1 MRFPIVFCN
10 GTRKSP
16 RSDWAPNTSADFC
29 WSPGESQQVFP
40 GDRVYEGV
48 GPIEVDWDTFI
59 PVLVEGLGEVAYAT
73 AYYWQG
79 DFCHTEAGRKWV
91 H

>member
-1 MRFPIVFCN
+1 M
-10 GTRKSP
+10 
-16 RSDWAPNTSADFC
+16 
-29 WSPGESQQVFP
+29 
-40 GDRVYEGV
+40 YEGV